1 MSSPPFSQ
9 SLIPMKYDRTL
20 ESDYFRHLVGLD
32 RERGVLLLFLHDTF
46 IRQQRLE
53 KYREN
58 FGRMTYISQ
67 HL

>member
-1 MSSPPFSQ
+1 
-9 SLIPMKYDRTL
+9 MKYDRTL
-20 ESDYFRHLVGLD
+20 ESDYFRHLAGLD
-32 RERGVLLLFLHDTF
+32 RERGVLFLHDTF